1 MVNCGACGK
10 FLAMNGAA
18 TCATCGVKF
27 HRACL
32 ALPDKAKLNKDW
44 ECPNCKKAT
53 RRGDNSQTPVRGIYD
68 SDDGG
73 DMKSSAEDCASIAGS
88 AAQSGAV
95 DQLSL
100 SEMKV
105 LRNEILECVKGMREF
120 RSEMELLRASFASVC
135 VRMDGIE
142 QRLQA
147 LEQRSPDLSDDRV
160 ALLEQTISGLKLEL
174 NDRDQEALLTDLE
187 IGQMPEDKAENA
199 FHSVCVLATRLGV
212 PLEERDVV
220 YAEPRGR
227 AGRTRQ
233 AGGLAAWW
241 CGWRAEVCV
250 MNCCEQRVCAGQGWQ
265 PKPGPRIYI
274 NERLTRFNRQLFHRG
289 EGRQVFQL
297 RSEMDI
303 PRVFWV

>member
-1 MVNCGACGK
+1 MVNCGAYGK

-44 ECPNCKKAT
+44 ESPNCKKAT
-53 RRGDNSQTPVRGIYD
+53 RRGDNSQTP
-68 SDDGG
+68 
-73 DMKSSAEDCASIAGS
+73 
-88 AAQSGAV
+88 SGAV

-174 NDRDQEALLTDLE
+174 NDRDQEALLTDLK

-220 YAEPRGR
+220 YAERVGARLDEAGGRPRRMVVRLARRSLRDELLR
-227 AGRTRQ
+227 AARLRRT
-233 AGGLAAWW
+233 GLAA
-241 CGWRAEVCV
+241 E
-250 MNCCEQRVCAGQGWQ
+250 AGL
-265 PKPGPRIYI
+265 RIYI
-274 NERLTRFNRQLFHRG
+274 NERLTRFNRQLFHRVREECRRLQWRYCWTRRGRIFARQG

-303 PRVFWV
+303 SRVFGSGA

>member
-18 TCATCGVKF
+18 TCATCGVIF

-53 RRGDNSQTPVRGIYD
+53 RRG
-68 SDDGG
+68 
-73 DMKSSAEDCASIAGS
+73 
-88 AAQSGAV
+88 
-95 DQLSL
+95 
-100 SEMKV
+100 
-105 LRNEILECVKGMREF
+105 GMREF

-199 FHSVCVLATRLGV
+199 FSLSLCVGDLGSA
-212 PLEERDVV
+212 
-220 YAEPRGR
+220 Y
-227 AGRTRQ
+227 
-233 AGGLAAWW
+233 
-241 CGWRAEVCV
+241 
-250 MNCCEQRVCAGQGWQ
+250 
-265 PKPGPRIYI
+265 
-274 NERLTRFNRQLFHRG
+274 H
-289 EGRQVFQL
+289 
-297 RSEMDI
+297 
-303 PRVFWV
+303 